1 MTQCPAGN
9 RNPFSGTSMT
19 VSKRLAAKYDER
31 ETFCFNQR
39 CNVKKFLT
47 YKDIPLS
54 FLYWRNWF
62 LVLLFYI
69 LVIWIFSITTLPLLF
84 DMPARVHSTNVS
96 LSMRNVKL
104 YWINIDSFCAKHL
117 KLVMFWTLVCTR
129 TAEVCHTM
137 LQILVNVKSM
147 K

>member
-1 MTQCPAGN
+1 MNCKELDI
-9 RNPFSGTSMT
+9 T
-19 VSKRLAAKYDER
+19 VCNLDRVHSEYFWNSKPVVSLL
-31 ETFCFNQR
+31 NQR
-39 CNVKKFLT
+39 CNVKKFQT